1 MDRKNILLVTTR
13 VDFYPTYTEIRDSV
27 DQRLIKFLSDFNIFL
42 MPNCLRDP
50 LRAVSTLAPKGIIL
64 TGGNSI
70 CIKDRKVKAM
80 DLGNGSPERDGT
92 EFILIRYAIEINIPL
107 LGICRG
113 MQMINVAM
121 GGKLILDLDARRTK
135 EKIDHASAI
144 HSIIFKNNFIFREY
158 RNTSLKVNSYHNQ
171 GVADNCLAKDLIPTA
186 YSEDCIIEALMHKR
200 YKILGVQWHPERE
213 NSESVINKK
222 LIRFLFE

>member
-1 MDRKNILLVTTR
+1 
-13 VDFYPTYTEIRDSV
+13 
-27 DQRLIKFLSDFNIFL
+27 

-70 CIKDRKVKAM
+70 CTKDRKVKAI
-80 DLGNGSPERDGT
+80 DLGNGSLERDGT
-92 EFILIRYAIEINIPL
+92 EFILIRYAIEKNIPL